1 MSIKKL
7 IENLEDLSILGIDR
21 LKPRSTFFGYDSM
34 EKAETYN

>member
-21 LKPRSTFFGYDSM
+21 VEPRSTFFG
-34 EKAETYN
+34 